1 MRGDALGTDTVE
13 KAVQAVGMVIPPVR
27 VDLLTDQGKLLVL
40 RGICLKALKS
50 GEGRTWQLAEINRLA
65 PDIWHRVPSCGLNQ
79 WDSSLMLLMGKGI
92 ASNTKI

>member
-50 GEGRTWQLAEINRLA
+50 GEGRTWQLAEIDRLA
-65 PDIWHRVPSCGLNQ
+65 PDIHRFPGCELNQ